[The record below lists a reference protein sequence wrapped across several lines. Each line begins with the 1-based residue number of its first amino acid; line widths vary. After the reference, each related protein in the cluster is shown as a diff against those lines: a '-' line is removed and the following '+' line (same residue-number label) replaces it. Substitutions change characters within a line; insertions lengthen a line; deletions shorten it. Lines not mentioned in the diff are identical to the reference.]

1 MAGADAALC
10 DSAWVVKPAASSTD
24 EKHHKKHGRRSTTM
38 KVQYFHFPSVGVC
51 LAVTRRRSEKMMPLK
66 FYFMLYLLFTV
77 LHKGPVYSYF
87 SDQKQPS

>member
-1 MAGADAALC
+1 
-10 DSAWVVKPAASSTD
+10 
-24 EKHHKKHGRRSTTM
+24 M
-38 KVQYFHFPSVGVC
+38 KVQYFHFPSVSVC